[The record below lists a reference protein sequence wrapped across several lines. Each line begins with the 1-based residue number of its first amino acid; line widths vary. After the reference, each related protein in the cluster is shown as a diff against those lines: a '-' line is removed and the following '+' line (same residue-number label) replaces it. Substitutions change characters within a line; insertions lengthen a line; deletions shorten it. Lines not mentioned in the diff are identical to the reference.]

1 MMKKL
6 ALVLSF
12 CLGLIACQHSVQQE
26 NTKAGTNDSIAASG
40 DRALLLKQLN
50 DSIAMDTL
58 NAALYL
64 RRAKLYVEN
73 EQVGQAM
80 IDVNKSMSLD
90 AKNVNA
96 YLLLSD
102 LYYLLGDEA
111 NINTALNRASEID
124 PFDVR
129 PLVKLAEL
137 NLLRQDFKL
146 ANAYIDK
153 ALGINTYNPKAY
165 FVQGMLNLAR
175 TDTVEALKNYMTAR
189 EQDARFFD
197 PVRQIC
203 MIYVAQ
209 KNPLAESF
217 LRNAVQQFPDED
229 IIRYDLAMFLQDEID
244 PETALLH
251 YDTLLMHQP
260 GNSRLYFNKG
270 YAYFVG
276 LGDNEK
282 ALEYFDKAIQS
293 DPNYVDALYNK
304 GRVLEQ
310 MGNYSEAKRIY
321 QQVLLIGENYR
332 LAIDALNRIGDA
344 SAQE

>member
-1 MMKKL
+1 MKKL
-6 ALVLSF
+6 ALVLSV
-12 CLGLIACQHSVQQE
+12 CLGLMACQHSGQQKK
-26 NTKAGTNDSIAASG
+26 NDVKANDSIAEMDGYASII
-40 DRALLLKQLN
+40 KQLN

-58 NAALYL
+58 NANLYL
-64 RRAKLYVEN
+64 RRARAYVEN

-90 AKNVNA
+90 AKNVEA
-96 YLLLSD
+96 YLLLAD

-111 NINTALNRASEID
+111 NISTTLNRAADLD
-124 PFDVR
+124 PFDAR
-129 PLVKLAEL
+129 PLIKLGEL

-153 ALGINTYNPKAY
+153 ALQINTYNPKAY
-165 FVQGMLNLAR
+165 FVRGMLNMAKN
-175 TDTVEALKNYMTAR
+175 DTAAALKNYLIAR
-189 EQDARFFD
+189 EQDAGFID

-203 MIYVAQ
+203 LIYVAQ
-209 KNPLAESF
+209 NNPLAEGF
-217 LRNAVQQFPDED
+217 LRNAVQQFPDQD
-229 IIRYDLAMFLQDEID
+229 IIRYDLALFLQEDID

-260 GNSRLYFNKG
+260 NNSRLYYNKG

-276 LGDNEK
+276 LGDDEK
-282 ALEYFDKAIQS
+282 ALEYFDKALQS
-293 DPNYVDALYNK
+293 DPNYIDALYNK

-321 QQVLLIGENYR
+321 QQVLTVNENYR
-332 LAIDALNRIGDA
+332 LAVDALNRIGDTKE
-344 SAQE
+344 QE